1 MSEVSAVLV
10 KKLRDT
16 TGAGM
21 MDCKKALSE
30 TGGDLEAATD
40 WLRKKGHAA
49 AGKKASRV
57 AAEGLVAVA
66 TNQTKTV
73 GAVIE
78 LNSETDF
85 VARNDKFQ
93 KLVGDIAK
101 EALNVDSLE
110 ALKEVK
116 LNTGRN
122 IGEEVIENI
131 ATIGENLNLRRMA
144 RISVNKGVV
153 ASYVHNNVATDMGKI
168 AVLVALESDIEVAA
182 LQSLGKQI
190 AMHIAASKPAALTVD
205 QVDSKDLQREKDI
218 FSEQAKNSGK
228 PQEIIDKMVEGRIKK
243 FYQEIVLLEQNFVM
257 DGKTRVQ
264 DVLDNF
270 AKEHKGALKI
280 TGFVSFELGQG
291 IEQEEKDF
299 ASEVAAVVG
308 AK

>member
-1 MSEVSAVLV
+1 MSEISAVLV

-21 MDCKKALSE
+21 MDCKRALSE
-30 TGGDLEAATD
+30 TNGDFETAID

-49 AGKKASRV
+49 AGKKALRV

-66 TNQTKTV
+66 TDSARTV

-101 EALNVDSLE
+101 EALTVDSLE
-110 ALKEVK
+110 ALKEIK
-116 LNTGRN
+116 LGTGRT

-144 RISVNKGVV
+144 RISVNKGIV
-153 ASYVHNNVATDMGKI
+153 ATYVHNNVATDMGKI
-168 AVLVALESDIEVAA
+168 AVLVALESDIAPTT
-182 LQSLGKQI
+182 LNSLGKQI
-190 AMHIAASKPAALTVD
+190 AMHIAASKPTALTID
-205 QVDSKDLQREKDI
+205 QVESKDLQREKDI
-218 FSEQAKNSGK
+218 FSDQAKSSGK
-228 PQEIIDKMVEGRIKK
+228 PQEIIDKMVEGRIRK
-243 FYQEIVLLEQNFVM
+243 FYQEVVLLEQPFVM

-270 AKEHKGALKI
+270 AKEHKGSLKI
-280 TGFVSFELGQG
+280 TDFVSFELGQG

>member
-21 MDCKKALSE
+21 MDCKKALAE
-30 TGGDLEAATD
+30 VGGDIEAAID

-66 TNQTKTV
+66 TNQDRTI

-93 KLVGDIAK
+93 KLVGEIAK
-101 EALNVDSLE
+101 KALTVDSLE
-110 ALKEVK
+110 SLKEIK
-116 LNTGRN
+116 LDTGRN
-122 IGEEVIENI
+122 ISEEVIENI
-131 ATIGENLNLRRMA
+131 AVIGENLNLRRMS
-144 RISVNKGVV
+144 RISVNKGVI
-153 ASYVHNNVATDMGKI
+153 ASYVHNHVATDMGKI
-168 AVLVALESDIEVAA
+168 AVLVALESDISPDII
-182 LQSLGKQI
+182 QPLGKQI
-190 AMHIAASKPAALTVD
+190 AMHIAASKPVSLTID

-228 PQEIIDKMVEGRIKK
+228 QQEIIDKMIEGRIKK
-243 FYQEIVLLEQNFVM
+243 FYQEAVLLEQPFIM
-257 DGKTRVQ
+257 DGKSRVQ

-270 AKEHKGALKI
+270 AKEHKGTLKV
-280 TGFVSFELGQG
+280 TDFVSYELGQG

-299 ASEVAAVVG
+299 ASEVAAVIG
-308 AK
+308 TK